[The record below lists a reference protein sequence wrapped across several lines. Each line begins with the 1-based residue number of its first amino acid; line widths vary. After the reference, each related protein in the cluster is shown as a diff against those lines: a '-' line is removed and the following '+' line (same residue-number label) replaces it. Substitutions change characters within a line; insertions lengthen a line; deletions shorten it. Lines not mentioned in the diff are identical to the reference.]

1 MFHFQDGPVTPL
13 SAKDEEYLRLWSR
26 QHLAPSL
33 DISRQQDLT
42 SEQYRQPALSRSP
55 SIDFT
60 PAHQPGVQSQQA
72 QHATPLHSSLGQQ
85 VQTPLNDQR
94 HQSEEDHWTLNIFEI
109 PLDNNGLLLPHP
121 HLNHSFEP
129 QAQTPLHNPT
139 YQSEEHHP
147 TESPSSMESMRPRD
161 TVHARTQH
169 PMNAES
175 RLDSSSSMPAS
186 PASAAIIAP
195 HPMTAIPTPEVGGLR
210 FDSYAS
216 ATATV
221 DPLFRDQVNVKPEDD
236 DILEVEQ
243 NAKLHV
249 QSLVDALNHDSWME
263 AEEFRIAVTGVK
275 KEFTTSE
282 KQAWEEWQEDTFEVV
297 EGHFEMP
304 NIEVRIEW
312 IAWAIFEEI
321 LKVHRKGFRYTTLTA
336 NRKEKCSQRVLL
348 AVQAIKATAMTRQRI
363 LEGCDLSDLA
373 AGPLAYARTTATSFR
388 NNSGRKIKA
397 QANGGGLQPTKKR
410 SAAAMGAVA
419 ERYMSRAEI
428 RRVKREDK
436 DEEAQ
441 KAQEAQEQGAGTL
454 MEGMQQAQRPAA
466 PPTSMSSYLD
476 TWTPPSQQ
484 AQRPAAPPTSMPS
497 YMDAWT
503 PLSQPTQSGTQRMSN
518 ITNTGTDHNDVF
530 DDNWNPAVQSTPPNY
545 GIRDGAQQYEDYAFS
560 AVPHPSTDRTGYYG
574 GSSTSAMRSTL
585 PGGASYGVNRVNPGE
600 ITFQSPMPDFSIA
613 YQQAPPNTHHQLRR
627 RRTGEI
633 GSSAAV
639 TNARPTDSF
648 QAPSGMPGENS
659 DQTGAKRRRTD

>member
-13 SAKDEEYLRLWSR
+13 SAKDEEFLRLWSR
-26 QHLAPSL
+26 KHLGPSL
-33 DISRQQDLT
+33 EISHQQDLT
-42 SEQYRQPALSRSP
+42 SEQCLQPSLSRSP
-55 SIDFT
+55 SIDVTPAHQPNFQIDFT
-60 PAHQPGVQSQQA
+60 PAHQPDFQSQQT
-72 QHATPLHSSLGQQ
+72 HHTTPLNYSLGQQ
-85 VQTPLNDQR
+85 AQTPLHNQQ
-94 HQSEEDHWTLNIFEI
+94 HQSEEDHWTLDPFLIL
-109 PLDNNGLLLPHP
+109 PGNNGLLIPYTNHP
-121 HLNHSFEP
+121 NHSSNP
-129 QAQTPLHNPT
+129 QTQTPVHNPT

-147 TESPSSMESMRPRD
+147 TESSSSMESMPPRD
-161 TVHARTQH
+161 TVQARTQH

-175 RLDSSSSMPAS
+175 RSDSSNSMPAS
-186 PASAAIIAP
+186 PASAAVIAR
-195 HPMTAIPTPEVGGLR
+195 HPTTAISTPETGGLR

-221 DPLFRDQVNVKPEDD
+221 DPLLRDQVNVKPEDD

-263 AEEFRIAVTGVK
+263 AEEFRVAVTGVK

-336 NRKEKCSQRVLL
+336 NRKAKCSQRVML
-348 AVQAIKATAMTRQRI
+348 AVKAIKATAMARQRI

-397 QANGGGLQPTKKR
+397 QANGGGLQPTRKR

-436 DEEAQ
+436 DDEAQ

-466 PPTSMSSYLD
+466 PPTSM
-476 TWTPPSQQ
+476 
-484 AQRPAAPPTSMPS
+484 PS

-503 PLSQPTQSGTQRMSN
+503 PLSQPTQSGTQEMPN
-518 ITNTGTDHNDVF
+518 VTHTGTDRNDVF
-530 DDNWNPAVQSTPPNY
+530 DDSWNPAVQSMPPNY
-545 GIRDGAQQYEDYAFS
+545 GIRDGAQQYEDYGLP
-560 AVPHPSTDRTGYYG
+560 AVPQVNNGLAGYYG
-574 GSSTSAMRSTL
+574 DSSTSAMRSTL
-585 PGGASYGVNRVNPGE
+585 HGGTNYGVNRVNPGE
-600 ITFQSPMPDFSIA
+600 IIFQSPMPDFSLA

-627 RRTGEI
+627 RRTDET
-633 GSSAAV
+633 GSPAVV

>member
-282 KQAWEEWQEDTFEVV
+282 KQAWEQWQEDTFEVV

-560 AVPHPSTDRTGYYG
+560 AVPHPSTDPHR
-574 GSSTSAMRSTL
+574 L
-585 PGGASYGVNRVNPGE
+585 
-600 ITFQSPMPDFSIA
+600 
-613 YQQAPPNTHHQLRR
+613 LRR
-627 RRTGEI
+627 QLDLGDAFHTARRG
-633 GSSAAV
+633 
-639 TNARPTDSF
+639 
-648 QAPSGMPGENS
+648 
-659 DQTGAKRRRTD
+659 